1 MSWASADRRGTPR
14 ERTACAGL
22 RRECASASSAFRG
35 SPCGV
40 QFAVFLV
47 CFSFVQLSLMFV
59 NTYSVSLFGEFFS
72 FNPPI
77 PAAACLRE
85 RAKQRRMRHWSLRQ
99 PLALRSRVSRGC
111 VSLERGRRTRARG
124 AGTCAVWGCEHISYY
139 YTHVPTHVTTTNVE
153 HIHPKPTWVEQ
164 GSNGRKQTGRANQT
178 PRRAPPAVTGLYTP
192 PSPLRKVGGLT
203 PPSSQTRS

>member
-40 QFAVFLV
+40 QFAFFSTL
-47 CFSFVQLSLMFV
+47 FSFVQLSLMFV
-59 NTYSVSLFGEFFS
+59 NTYAVYSTRSS

-77 PAAACLRE
+77 PAPSCLPPSAKGQSKGACDNLSLSPLSCLSRLFLWSGAAG
-85 RAKQRRMRHWSLRQ
+85 HG
-99 PLALRSRVSRGC
+99 RGA
-111 VSLERGRRTRARG
+111 RARVPCG
-124 AGTCAVWGCEHISYY
+124 DVNISRTT
-139 YTHVPTHVTTTNVE
+139 THVPTHVTTTHVE

>member
-1 MSWASADRRGTPR
+1 MCGAQTRVRQCELSFPR
-14 ERTACAGL
+14 LSMA
-22 RRECASASSAFRG
+22 
-35 SPCGV
+35 CGV
-40 QFAVFLV
+40 QFAFFLV

-124 AGTCAVWGCEHISYY
+124 AGTFAVWGCEHISYY
-139 YTHVPTHVTTTNVE
+139 YTRSHTRYHDTRGT
-153 HIHPKPTWVEQ
+153 
-164 GSNGRKQTGRANQT
+164 
-178 PRRAPPAVTGLYTP
+178 YTP
-192 PSPLRKVGGLT
+192 QADLGRTGVERSKANGPRQSNAKAGAACRHGSIHAPVT
-203 PPSSQTRS
+203 PP